1 MDQGTL
7 KSILSIV
14 FFLFGSLCTFTFA
27 QSEETSHKN
36 ILEVIENESEG
47 NVEFDIPEKIADKI
61 FSVPTTGKKNTQ
73 TGTGNAVRPKPSK
86 AQGFRIQVFCDGGNQ
101 SSLQAR
107 AKARCNA
114 IASRFPKYRGQVYT
128 FSSAP
133 NWYGRVGNFK
143 SQAEANAALA
153 ELKRAFPAFAGEMR
167 VVKSQI
173 TTR

>member
-1 MDQGTL
+1 MKTGILKTIFTL
-7 KSILSIV
+7 IL
-14 FFLFGSLCTFTFA
+14 FLIGSLCSLTWA
-27 QSEETSHKN
+27 QEEASRN
-36 ILEVIENESEG
+36 NVLEMIETESEG
-47 NVEFDIPEKIADKI
+47 NVEFDIPEKIVEKL
-61 FSVPTTGKKNTQ
+61 FSVPTATKKTNQ
-73 TGTGNAVRPKPSK
+73 TNQGQARPKPSK

-101 SSLQAR
+101 ASLQAR

-143 SQAEANAALA
+143 TQSEANAALA